1 MKTTFIL
8 VFRWIG
14 AVVLPLPGAWLVSVL
29 NHFCFYMMGFGDSF
43 IGNIVESFATGGSL
57 PFIAFYIAPKKRA
70 ITATVISSLMLAF
83 IMFCMG
89 VYWRNVTIISFIN
102 QFAVIVGIVIGI
114 VSAFQIENAESR

>member
-1 MKTTFIL
+1 
-8 VFRWIG
+8 
-14 AVVLPLPGAWLVSVL
+14 
-29 NHFCFYMMGFGDSF
+29 
-43 IGNIVESFATGGSL
+43 
-57 PFIAFYIAPKKRA
+57 
-70 ITATVISSLMLAF
+70 MLAF